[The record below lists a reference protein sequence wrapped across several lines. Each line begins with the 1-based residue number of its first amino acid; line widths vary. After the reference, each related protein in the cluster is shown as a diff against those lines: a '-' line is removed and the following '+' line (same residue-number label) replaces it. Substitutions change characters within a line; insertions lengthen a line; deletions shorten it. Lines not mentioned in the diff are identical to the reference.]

1 MEEIFSELLNQNKVI
16 GVLYLSLEGKIL
28 FQKLHQPADRDLA
41 TINWLPFVQ
50 SVSQLQEVDLVFSG
64 GRFYIRQVHGGFLVI
79 PLENGAQASMIR
91 LSCDLVMPALR
102 QLEQKR
108 KGPTVLGK
116 LIRGYK
122 S

>member
-1 MEEIFSELLNQNKVI
+1 MEEIFSELLDQNKVI

-50 SVSQLQEVDLVFSG
+50 SVSQIKEADLVFSG
-64 GRFYIRQVHGGFLVI
+64 GRFYIRQVHGGFLII

-102 QLEQKR
+102 QHEQKR
-108 KGPTVLGK
+108 KGPTGLGK
-116 LIRGYK
+116 LIRGL
-122 S
+122 